1 MWNKKSKERFRNE
14 WKYLISTSE
23 KELLEMRMRHIL
35 KKIHMPEKMVIQ
47 FEACILRI
55 ISTVRMRRKKQV
67 F

>member
-1 MWNKKSKERFRNE
+1 MWNKESKERFRNE

-35 KKIHMPEKMVIQ
+35 KKDPYAGENGYTI
-47 FEACILRI
+47 EACILRI
-55 ISTVRMRRKKQV
+55 ISTVRMLRKKQV